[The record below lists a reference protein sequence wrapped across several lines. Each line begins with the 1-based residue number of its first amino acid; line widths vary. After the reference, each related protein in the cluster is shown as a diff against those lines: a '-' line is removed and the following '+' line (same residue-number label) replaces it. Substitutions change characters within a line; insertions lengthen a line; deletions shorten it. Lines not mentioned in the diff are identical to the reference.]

1 MRTLLSFLVFAFT
14 LSASNVIAQTNII
27 CTDSVAEQILLGNYN
42 PANYASS
49 TPVTNPDSISQQIIA
64 SVSPDSL
71 KGYIVSLGTFY
82 NRNTGSDTV
91 STVTGI
97 GAARRWAFSKFGEFS
112 ALNESRL
119 IPSYLQFDTMVCNS
133 PQHRNIFAVLP
144 GTDTSDKSVIFI
156 EGHIDSRCKDVC
168 DSLCLA
174 QGMEDNGSGSALV
187 LELARVMSKFT
198 FKHTIVFL
206 LTIGE
211 EQGLFGAEAFA
222 SYCQQ
227 KNIKVKVVQNN
238 DIVGG
243 ILCGNT
249 SSPPSCPGFG
259 NVDSL
264 QVRIFSFGNFNSAHK
279 QYARYCKLEY
289 REQVLPHVSVPTTIS
304 IMTPE
309 DRTGR
314 GGDHIPF
321 RTRFFTAIRFTS
333 ANEAGNANTADSTYN
348 DRQHTSGDILGV
360 DTNGDSAI
368 DSFFVDFNYL
378 KRNAIINGNGA
389 AMAALTYA
397 APDFVYTPIGIG
409 KLVVTVTQQ
418 TQYAQY
424 RLGVRVPASNDWD
437 SLYTINGLVSDTL
450 IMPSA
455 APIFFISMAG
465 VDSNGIETLFSR
477 EYNVNVA
484 SVEEINKPENNIVL
498 LPAKP
503 NPADEEVAFTVLVN
517 KAIKYKNAYLRISSE
532 QGKEIARLKISLKEG
547 INEVN
552 YNHGYNATGT
562 RLASLI
568 VDGKIISTIKIVFS
582 K

>member
-1 MRTLLSFLVFAFT
+1 MRLTNFFIVFALLLSAAN
-14 LSASNVIAQTNII
+14 ASAQTNII
-27 CTDSVAEQILLGNYN
+27 STDSVAEQIMLGNYN
-42 PANYASS
+42 PTNYASS
-49 TPVTNPDSISQQIIA
+49 NPITHPDSITQAIIA
-64 SVSPDSL
+64 SVFPDSL
-71 KGYIVSLGTFY
+71 KSYITTLGTFY

-91 STVTGI
+91 SNTIGI
-97 GAARRWAFSKFGEFS
+97 GAARRWAFGKFAAFS
-112 ALNESRL
+112 ALNENRL
-119 IPSYLQFDTMVCNS
+119 IPSYLQFDTMICTS

-144 GTDTSDKSVIFI
+144 GADTSDKSVIFI
-156 EGHIDSRCKDVC
+156 EGHIDSRCAGEC

-174 QGMEDNGSGSALV
+174 QGMEDNGSGTALV
-187 LELARVMSKFT
+187 LELARVMSRFT
-198 FKHTIVFL
+198 FKHTLVFL

-222 SYCQQ
+222 LYCQQ
-227 KNIKVKVVQNN
+227 KNIKVKAVQNN

-259 NVDSL
+259 DVDSL

-289 REQVLPHVSVPTTIS
+289 QEQALPHLSVPTTIS

-321 RTRFFTAIRFTS
+321 RLRFFTAIRFTS
-333 ANEAGNANTADSTYN
+333 ANEAGNANVTDTTYH
-348 DRQHTSGDILGV
+348 DRQHTSGDILGL
-360 DTNGDSAI
+360 DTDSDSVI

-378 KRNAIINGNGA
+378 ARNAVINGNGA
-389 AMAALTYA
+389 AMAALTDA
-397 APDFVYTPIGIG
+397 APDFTYSPIGIG
-409 KLVVTVTQQ
+409 KLVVTITQQ
-418 TQYAQY
+418 TQYTQY
-424 RLGVRVPASNDWD
+424 RVGVRIPPHNDWD
-437 SLYTINGLVSDTL
+437 SLYTMNGLVSDTL
-450 IMPSA
+450 SMP
-455 APIFFISMAG
+455 PGTIFFVSVAG

-477 EYNVNVA
+477 EYSVNVS
-484 SVEEINKPENNIVL
+484 SVEEINKSKNNIVL

-503 NPADEEVAFTVLVN
+503 NPSDEEVSFTVLVN
-517 KAIKYKNAYLRISSE
+517 KAVPYKNAYLRISSGD
-532 QGKEIARLKISLKEG
+532 GKEITHLKISLQQG

-552 YNHGYNATGT
+552 YRHGYNASGT
-562 RLASLI
+562 RFASLV